1 MEVGQ
6 GGVLFGDFTQSL
18 ELISQVRLVCD
29 SVWLVIAIVFSCDFG
44 MWLLCLC
51 TSPVH
56 NLLCCLVRHF
66 LDFDSTI
73 CCVLD
78 CWRRALYL

>member
-51 TSPVH
+51 TSPV
-56 NLLCCLVRHF
+56 RHF

-78 CWRRALYL
+78 CWRRVLYL